1 MGGLRVLGL
10 VLALVVVPGGV
21 AMSADCAALTKRAK
35 IAECIGDD
43 FQRADATLNSV
54 YKRLMHGLGK
64 TGQTGLRDAERAWIA
79 FRDKHCAFVGG
90 ASAGGSIQAMVI
102 GQCQTELTVDR
113 VAQLAWQLH
122 CAGTD
127 AACAR

>member
-90 ASAGGSIQAMVI
+90 ASAGGGRGRIA
-102 GQCQTELTVDR
+102 ELEDEVR
-113 VAQLAWQLH
+113 RLREEL
-122 CAGTD
+122 D
-127 AACAR
+127 ALRSEFATFRQQFD